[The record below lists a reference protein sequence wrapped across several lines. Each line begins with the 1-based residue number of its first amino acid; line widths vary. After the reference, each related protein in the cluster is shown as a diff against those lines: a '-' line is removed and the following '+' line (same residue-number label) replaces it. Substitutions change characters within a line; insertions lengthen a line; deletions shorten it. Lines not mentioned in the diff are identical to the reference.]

1 MWGIACCSRNSMR
14 NNARNIELEYI
25 PDVRDESVSQMMI
38 LLMSPSEGKY
48 ETIDAKKWN
57 LAELTNGNFR

>member
-1 MWGIACCSRNSMR
+1 MR

-38 LLMSPSEGKY
+38 LVMSPSEGKY